1 MSTGKH
7 FQHNISIYYLTIYF
21 LLYWAVLLLL
31 IFPLCLNFMLY
42 LSLSQWRVGCIQ
54 QEGIWCFLIAA
65 HVAYTI
71 ALLKLF
77 FWAEFSFVLQTQFNS
92 ADSIFWESI
101 TICFVLVAYE
111 HISALFYTSLA
122 MQRACNPDRMCQ
134 SDVLSERRGS
144 WSLYMM
150 VVWLL
155 WWRNW
160 VARLLAHKEQ
170 RDNGA
175 AQRNG
180 IFFVPSFFF
189 LRKMRNNKKQIR
201 IFSPDIST
209 VVWKTHWAPKY
220 SLWCQATDANA
231 SRESN
236 ITGSTGIHYVK
247 PNSLLSDQQITNNK

>member
-1 MSTGKH
+1 M
-7 FQHNISIYYLTIYF
+7 
-21 LLYWAVLLLL
+21 
-31 IFPLCLNFMLY
+31 
-42 LSLSQWRVGCIQ
+42 
-54 QEGIWCFLIAA
+54 

-77 FWAEFSFVLQTQFNS
+77 FWAEFSFVLQTQSNT
-92 ADSIFWESI
+92 ADSIFRESI

-111 HISALFYTSLA
+111 HISVLFYTSLA
-122 MQRACNPDRMCQ
+122 VQRASNPDRMCL
-134 SDVLSERRGS
+134 SDVLSERTGR

-155 WWRNW
+155 WWRNR

-175 AQRNG
+175 AQRNS
-180 IFFVPSFFF
+180 IFLSPQFF
-189 LRKMRNNKKQIR
+189 LRKMQNKKKQIR

-220 SLWCQATDANA
+220 SLWCQATEART
-231 SRESN
+231 SHESN
-236 ITGSTGIHYVK
+236 ITGSMGIHYVK
-247 PNSLLSDQQITNNK
+247 PNSLLSYQQQW